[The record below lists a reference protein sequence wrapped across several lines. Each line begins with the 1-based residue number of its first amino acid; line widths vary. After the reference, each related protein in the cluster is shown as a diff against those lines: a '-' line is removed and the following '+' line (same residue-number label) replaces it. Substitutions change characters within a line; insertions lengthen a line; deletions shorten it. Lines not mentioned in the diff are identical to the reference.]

1 MTAAKGR
8 FVQNL
13 SDSADKTRL
22 TQAKPIFSS
31 IKKEECLVLL
41 YPPGPDIGKKYPL
54 NRDLITI
61 GRDSENHVV
70 INRSSVSRRHA
81 RIVLRKGIRVIHD
94 LKSTNGTY
102 VNDRQILE
110 WSLKSGDLIK
120 IGDSILKYLSGS
132 NIESA
137 YHEEIYRMTI
147 IDGLTE
153 LYNKRY
159 FMEALDKELGRT
171 RRYNRP
177 LSLLMIDIDHFKKTN
192 DTYGHLAGDYVLKEL
207 GKVISVRIRREEVL
221 ARYGGEEFSIILP
234 ETNIEGARK
243 LAEEL
248 RKRVERHTFTFEQE
262 IIPVTISIGIASVE
276 NRPIDLTQFLKEA
289 DDNLY
294 KAKQTGRNK
303 VIG

>member
-1 MTAAKGR
+1 
-8 FVQNL
+8 
-13 SDSADKTRL
+13 
-22 TQAKPIFSS
+22 
-31 IKKEECLVLL
+31 
-41 YPPGPDIGKKYPL
+41 
-54 NRDLITI
+54 
-61 GRDSENHVV
+61 
-70 INRSSVSRRHA
+70 
-81 RIVLRKGIRVIHD
+81 
-94 LKSTNGTY
+94 
-102 VNDRQILE
+102 
-110 WSLKSGDLIK
+110 
-120 IGDSILKYLSGS
+120 
-132 NIESA
+132 
-137 YHEEIYRMTI
+137 
-147 IDGLTE
+147 
-153 LYNKRY
+153 
-159 FMEALDKELGRT
+159 
-171 RRYNRP
+171 
-177 LSLLMIDIDHFKKTN
+177 MIDIDHFKKTN